1 VQRSDR
7 EPVTISRF
15 FYELRGVLDRD
26 AIVATSSGHPQT
38 AALFEFPFYEPRT
51 NLSTGGFS
59 TMGFAVPAALGAKLA
74 APAQQV
80 VAVVGDGD
88 FMMTMQELA
97 TAAQYGIA
105 VVVIVLNNQG
115 WQSIRDLQIDML
127 GEENIFATEFTDRN
141 GKPYS
146 PSFRAIGEAFGIDAQ
161 CIHRFDEVQ
170 PAVQRA
176 LALNAPALIEVMVNR
191 EYPYSGGYATGWW
204 DVPIPAYLS
213 DRRTDYLTARNEE
226 VLS

>member
-1 VQRSDR
+1 
-7 EPVTISRF
+7 
-15 FYELRGVLDRD
+15 
-26 AIVATSSGHPQT
+26 
-38 AALFEFPFYEPRT
+38 
-51 NLSTGGFS
+51 
-59 TMGFAVPAALGAKLA
+59 
-74 APAQQV
+74 
-80 VAVVGDGD
+80 
-88 FMMTMQELA
+88 
-97 TAAQYGIA
+97 

-141 GKPYS
+141 GNPYS

-161 CIHRFDEVQ
+161 SIHRFDQVQ

-213 DRRTDYLTARNEE
+213 DRRANYLTARDEE
-226 VLS
+226 VLV